1 MYYLGQSDNTAA
13 NVPQA
18 YLRIRPDLSNE
29 GPKNPPYL
37 ELMSPTEVQLTPPQ
51 SIASG
56 MTNLRIPNPSSRRQT
71 FSFTQIFPPETIQ
84 SNFFSHTT
92 LPLVKDLLNGENG
105 LIFAY
110 GVTNSGKTYTI
121 QGKNNTE
128 EAGLL
133 PRTLD
138 VVFNSI
144 EGMHLDQPVRLVCV
158 LLLIAS

>member
-1 MYYLGQSDNTAA
+1 M
-13 NVPQA
+13 
-18 YLRIRPDLSNE
+18 
-29 GPKNPPYL
+29 
-37 ELMSPTEVQLTPPQ
+37 
-51 SIASG
+51 
-56 MTNLRIPNPSSRRQT
+56 RIPAPSSRRQT
-71 FSFTQIFPPETIQ
+71 FSFTKIFPPDTVQ
-84 SNFFSHTT
+84 SDFFTNTT

-121 QGKNNTE
+121 QGKNNVE

-144 EGMHLDQPVRLVCV
+144 EGLHLDQLAASEAPEEDQETQETVPVPDVDNAFLRE
-158 LLLIAS
+158 LLPESERGEWDAQDQTSRFSSPIK